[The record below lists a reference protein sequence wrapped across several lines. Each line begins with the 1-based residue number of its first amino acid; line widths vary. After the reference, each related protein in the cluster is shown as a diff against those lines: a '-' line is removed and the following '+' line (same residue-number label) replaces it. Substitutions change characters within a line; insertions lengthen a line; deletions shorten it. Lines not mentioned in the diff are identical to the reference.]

1 MKSIYRCSVDEL
13 VYAFEIILSIS
24 TAALQSNTLILK
36 INIHKKKNTMHLNK
50 TVIYCLHQATEAL
63 KKNKAKPKTF

>member
-1 MKSIYRCSVDEL
+1 MERPYFKMKSIYRCSVDEL

-36 INIHKKKNTMHLNK
+36 INIHKKK
-50 TVIYCLHQATEAL
+50 YDA
-63 KKNKAKPKTF
+63 P